1 MAASAGFTLLEVIVT
16 ASVMVFAI
24 ASCLTALQFGMRAV
38 DTARNLTLA
47 GQIMQGE
54 VEILR
59 LQNWSQIAALPA
71 SATIDPA
78 TTISPGGSSSL
89 DTLLNTVANRFTCTR
104 TVANTSGRTT
114 MKDITLT
121 VTWRGIDYRQHSVSY
136 KFRYA
141 KNGIS
146 DYFYTS
152 H

>member
-1 MAASAGFTLLEVIVT
+1 MPADARG
-16 ASVMVFAI
+16 
-24 ASCLTALQFGMRAV
+24 RARRG
-38 DTARNLTLA
+38 APR
-47 GQIMQGE
+47 
-54 VEILR
+54 LR
-59 LQNWSQIAALPA
+59 LQNWSQISALPA

-78 TTISPGGSSSL
+78 ATISSGTSTSL

-104 TVANTSGRTT
+104 SVADVSGRTN
-114 MKDITLT
+114 MKEITLT

-136 KFRYA
+136 KLRYA

>member
-1 MAASAGFTLLEVIVT
+1 MT
-16 ASVMVFAI
+16 ASVMIFAI

-47 GQIMQGE
+47 GQIMQSE

-71 SATIDPA
+71 SDTIDPS
-78 TTISPGGSSSL
+78 TTISSGTATSL
-89 DTLLNTVANRFTCTR
+89 DTLLNTVATRFTCTR
-104 TVANTSGRTT
+104 TVADVAGRPN
-114 MKDITLT
+114 MKEITLT

-136 KFRYA
+136 ILRYA